1 MTQVQKAGIV
11 LLSVW
16 LILAHL
22 VPVLDINIPN
32 LDRILTLVGLIAG
45 GTLMIGFV
53 PMSKA
58 KRRSRRATG
67 LLLLGAWL
75 MLVNLLPF
83 LGIELG
89 NGALILNV
97 MAVAAG
103 VFLLAAPS

>member
-1 MTQVQKAGIV
+1 MNQIQKAGIV

-32 LDRILTLVGLIAG
+32 LERILTLVGVIAG
-45 GTLMIGFV
+45 GTLMVGFV
-53 PMSKA
+53 RLA
-58 KRRSRRATG
+58 KTQRRSRRAVG
-67 LLLLGAWL
+67 LLLLRVWL
-75 MLVNLLPF
+75 ILVNLLPF

-89 NGALILNV
+89 NGALLLNIV
-97 MAVAAG
+97 AVAAG